1 MSASHISL
9 LTFIE
14 EDLFDLARDSTD
26 KYRRAFTNAKN
37 RYIMRIPDSYRPVY
51 EVRRYD
57 YWYDLYDVKVDSKEL
72 DSIIA
77 SHGLDAGY
85 AYVVERAFPIL
96 LSQMIPSALEE
107 AERHQRSFAG
117 VGILFS
123 ILRYLRYHLVPR
135 WEYLPQKLRDLYI
148 YLLFVAVSDV
158 KPPTFT
164 YDEDWYDEP
173 PGEEILTR
181 QAELEEFEILK
192 EQIIDILTELDTS
205 GIISLEEGEALVF
218 TTISRN
224 LSALIQR
231 YLPGGRYYTTM
242 DREGIL
248 NLLMS

>member
-1 MSASHISL
+1 MSASYITL
-9 LTFIE
+9 FNFIE
-14 EDLFDLARDSTD
+14 DDLFTLARDSTD
-26 KYRRAFTNAKN
+26 KYWQAFTNAEN
-37 RYIMRIPDSYRPVY
+37 RYIMSLPDGYYPVRA
-51 EVRRYD
+51 VRRND
-57 YWYDLYDVKVDSKEL
+57 DLSAVEVDSKEL
-72 DSIIA
+72 ESIIE
-77 SHGLDAGY
+77 SKGLDAGY
-85 AYVVERAFPIL
+85 AYVVERALPTL
-96 LSQMIPSALEE
+96 LSQIPSGLEE
-107 AERHQRSFAG
+107 AERHQRSFKG
-117 VGILFS
+117 VRILFS

-164 YDEDWYDEP
+164 YDEDLYGEP
-173 PGEEILTR
+173 PEEEILTY
-181 QAELEEFEILK
+181 QAELEAFEILK

-205 GIISLEEGEALVF
+205 GIISLEEGEAVVF

>member
-1 MSASHISL
+1 MSASHIGL
-9 LTFIE
+9 LITIE
-14 EDLFDLARDSTD
+14 EDLFALARDSTD

-37 RYIMRIPDSYRPVY
+37 RYIMSLPDGYYPVRA
-51 EVRRYD
+51 VRRYVD
-57 YWYDLYDVKVDSKEL
+57 MYELYEVEVDSKEL
-72 DSIIA
+72 ESIIA
-77 SHGLDAGY
+77 SKGLDAGY
-85 AYVVERAFPIL
+85 AYVVERALPTL
-96 LSQMIPSALEE
+96 LAQIPSGLEE
-107 AERHQRSFAG
+107 AEKYQRSFKG
-117 VGILFS
+117 VRILFS
-123 ILRYLRYHLVPR
+123 IHRYLRYRLVPR

-173 PGEEILTR
+173 PEEEILTH
-181 QAELEEFEILK
+181 QAELEAFEILK

-205 GIISLEEGEALVF
+205 GIISLEEGEAVVF